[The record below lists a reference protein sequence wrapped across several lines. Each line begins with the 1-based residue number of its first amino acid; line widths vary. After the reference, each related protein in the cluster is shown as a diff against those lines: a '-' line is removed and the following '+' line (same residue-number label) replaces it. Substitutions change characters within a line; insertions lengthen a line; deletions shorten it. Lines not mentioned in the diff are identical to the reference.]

1 MVPNRH
7 VRATTTYTHHTPR
20 TVCNGQ
26 CQQQWPTAIVFANE
40 PTCHTAH
47 PHLTEPAAGATQ
59 PLPLPAHAEPL
70 KSNHVAVCVLACVLA
85 GQRGA

>member
-1 MVPNRH
+1 MAN
-7 VRATTTYTHHTPR
+7 ANS
-20 TVCNGQ
+20 NGQ
-26 CQQQWPTAIVFANE
+26 QQLYSQMSPLAT
-40 PTCHTAH
+40 PPP